1 MSALIKSVVSFV
13 LLMSTFDLYANDIRA
28 NQVSELPI
36 TLQVLLEQGGRDNA
50 IGLMQLGYSNHAE
63 MLQSGHDNTNATL
76 QFGAENQANVHQ
88 YGSGNEVQLLQV
100 GWSNQADITQV
111 GDGNLVQLNQLGSAN
126 FSIEQI
132 ADNAAITITQY

>member
-1 MSALIKSVVSFV
+1 MSVLYKSTVCLV
-13 LLMSTFDLYANDIRA
+13 LLMSAFGSYANELLA
-28 NQVSELPI
+28 NRVSELPI

-50 IGLMQLGYSNHAE
+50 IGLIQLGYHNQAE

-76 QFGAENQANVHQ
+76 QVGVENQASVHQ
-88 YGSGNEVQLLQV
+88 YGSGNEVEILQV
-100 GWSNQADITQV
+100 GWANQAEITQV
-111 GDGNLVQLNQLGSAN
+111 GNGNLVQLNQLGSAN